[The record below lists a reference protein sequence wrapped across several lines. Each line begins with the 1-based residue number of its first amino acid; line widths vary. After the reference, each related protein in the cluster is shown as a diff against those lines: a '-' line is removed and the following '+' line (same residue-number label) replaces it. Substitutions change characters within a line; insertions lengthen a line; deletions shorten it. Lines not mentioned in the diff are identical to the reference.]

1 MRVMTTPSPKSPAH
15 DKMRRPLRDVRI
27 SVTDR
32 CNYRCNYCMPYDEYV
47 WIDREAVLSFEEIK
61 RLATIFIDLGVEK
74 IRLTGGEPLI
84 RKGLEKLISQ
94 LANLSGLRDL
104 ALTTN
109 GSLLAEKAV
118 SLKSAG
124 LKRINVSLDTLRED
138 RFRELTQRGE
148 LNRVLD
154 GIRAAKEAGL
164 GPIKINSVII
174 KGFNDDEVLALAKYG
189 RDNGLEM
196 RFIEFLDVGNA
207 NTWSLD
213 RTVPKERIVATIHS
227 RHPLKE
233 VGRSDDRAPSVD
245 YRYVDGNGRVGII
258 GSLTEPF
265 CASCT
270 RARLTADGRLV
281 TCLFSE
287 SGFDL
292 RTLIRAGKSD
302 AELGDTIRSLW
313 AARADRY
320 SDQRWEAIK
329 SGTYMAGKKIEMIT
343 LGG

>member
-1 MRVMTTPSPKSPAH
+1 MPVMPTRPPKSLVK

-47 WIDREAVLSFEEIK
+47 WIDREAVLSFEEIT
-61 RLATIFIDLGVEK
+61 RLARVFIDLGIEK
-74 IRLTGGEPLI
+74 IRLTGGEPLV
-84 RKGLEKLISQ
+84 RKGLAKLISQ
-94 LANLSGLRDL
+94 LADLPGLKDL

-124 LKRINVSLDTLRED
+124 LERINVSLDTLRED
-138 RFRELTQRGE
+138 RFRALTQRGD
-148 LNRVLD
+148 LNQVFN

-164 GPIKINSVII
+164 GPIKINAVVI
-174 KGFNDDEVLALAKYG
+174 KGFNDDEILDLAEYG

-213 RTVPKERIVATIHS
+213 RIVPKERIVETIHS
-227 RHPLKE
+227 RHLLEE

-265 CASCT
+265 CSSCT
-270 RARLTADGRLV
+270 RVRLTADGRLV

-292 RTLIRAGKSD
+292 KTPLRAGKSD
-302 AELGDTIRSLW
+302 TEHRQHDPLAVGRKNRSLFP
-313 AARADRY
+313 
-320 SDQRWEAIK
+320 IN
-329 SGTYMAGKKIEMIT
+329 AGKRSSRALT
-343 LGG
+343 RPVRRSR

>member
-1 MRVMTTPSPKSPAH
+1 MPVMTTLSPSSAAT
-15 DKMRRPLRDVRI
+15 DRLGRLIRDLRI

-47 WIDREAVLSFEEIK
+47 WIEREAVLSFEEIT
-61 RLATIFIDLGVEK
+61 RLARVFIDLGVEK
-74 IRLTGGEPLI
+74 IRLTGGEPLV
-84 RKGLEKLISQ
+84 RNGLETLIAQ
-94 LANLSGLRDL
+94 LRNLPGLKDL

-109 GSLLAEKAV
+109 GSLLAEKAE

-124 LKRINVSLDTLRED
+124 LGRINVSLDTLRED

-148 LNRVLD
+148 LNHVLD
-154 GIRAAKEAGL
+154 GVRVAKEAGL
-164 GPIKINSVII
+164 GPIKINAVVM
-174 KGFNDDEVLALAKYG
+174 KGFNDDEILDLVDYG

-213 RTVPKERIVATIHS
+213 RTVPKERIVEIIHS
-227 RHPLKE
+227 RHPLEE
-233 VGRSDDRAPSVD
+233 VGRGDDRAPSVD
-245 YRYVDGNGRVGII
+245 YRYLDGSGRVGII

-265 CASCT
+265 CARCT
-270 RARLTADGRLV
+270 RARLTADGLLV

-292 RTLIRAGKSD
+292 KTPLRAGKGD
-302 AELGDTIRSLW
+302 AEIGETIRSLW
-313 AARADRY
+313 AERTDRY
-320 SDQRWEAIK
+320 SDQRWEAIQ
-329 SGTYMAGKKIEMIT
+329 SGTYKAGKKIEMIT